1 MRIARQEFQVA
12 RTMRDA
18 LSLETALFSI
28 SGAVV
33 FADFAAARRFAHDL
47 EHYRRAAG
55 HPDPGAR
62 AGELAA
68 MGMLHEV
75 LHHLLAVH
83 RDEQGADLP
92 GRALTHL
99 RESLGEESTE
109 ATLRAFCET
118 FPPAAVYRGEKTV
131 SDYLNER
138 VEGLTGRERTV
149 EELVLLRLMNE
160 NGACARY
167 RELFDESLLGD
178 RGGYAAL
185 FAEVERFYATVPAGS
200 LQAAEVTPLGE
211 AEPPA
216 HTQGSVIDL
225 LRAPAKTHPESLE
238 RQLVYLRDRHG
249 ARVGRFV
256 SRILRS
262 IDVLKEEEKEHAT
275 PGAPPPPAA
284 VYRYD
289 EAEDERF
296 SPDTEWM
303 PGVVMIAK
311 STLVWLH
318 QLTRHYGREITRLDQ
333 VPDEELDRLAAA
345 GFTSLWL
352 IGVWERSPASR
363 RIKHLC
369 GNPEAEASAYALYTY
384 DIAGEIGG
392 WAALE
397 ELRRRCSDRGIRLA
411 SDMVPNHTG
420 IDSPWVHDHPDWYVH
435 AEEPPFPSY
444 TFGGENLSG
453 RPDAGVYLEDHYY
466 DRSDAAV
473 VFKHVDQ
480 DGRSRFIYHGNDG
493 TSMPWNDTA
502 QLNYLNPDV
511 REAVIRTIIHVAR
524 NFPVIRFDAAMTL
537 AKRHFRRL
545 WFPEP
550 GSGGDIASRAEHGL
564 AREEFDRAMPQ
575 EFWREVVDR
584 VAAEAP
590 GTLLLA
596 EAFWMMEGYF
606 VRSLGMHRVYNSA
619 FMNMLKREQN
629 AEYREIIRNT
639 LAFDPEILKRF
650 VNFMNNPDE
659 ETAVTQFGTGDKYFG
674 VCTLLA
680 TLPGLPMFG
689 HGQIEGLAEKYGME
703 FRRPYWDE
711 HEDEA
716 LVARHEHEIFPLLRR
731 RRLFASAA
739 HFRLYDLVDDGGSVN
754 ENAFVFTNANADE
767 RVLVAYNNSYERAEG
782 TIRLSVPV
790 QTEGG
795 QRRSQI
801 DEAFGLSDDE
811 SFLVFQEQ
819 RSSLWYLRR
828 SAEIRERGLRITID
842 GYQSLVFWNVHER
855 SGEQSSRLAQL
866 EQLLDGAGVP
876 DIDQALA
883 GLAVLPLKTAFVSAT
898 GNELV
903 TVLEEAMLG
912 HRTLPA
918 QRLSQLR
925 LDYRALLDAVAELPR
940 ADVRSGSTARA
951 LTTLE
956 RHISTIVTLPHR
968 TGGREES
975 ARFRAAYG
983 HYYTGIRAHPNHRRT
998 LAQWVLLLP
1007 VVEIAGIDRALEWG
1021 IDAWHEEAGDP
1032 RMVRLALR
1040 SADWHVDRPDPAN
1053 LLRHL
1058 LQDEDARDAIG
1069 FHTNGPEYY
1078 HRESMADL
1086 LWMLFALSV
1095 IRLMSTSTLAGRTVR
1110 DRVVA
1115 THNIILGLE
1124 EANLAAN
1131 GRVDLLLKAADQ
1143 LSRHNSMI
1151 GASVKR
1157 GETSAD
1163 SEAEKR
1169 SPDTRST

>member
-1 MRIARQEFQVA
+1 MRKARQEFHIA

-33 FADFAAARRFAHDL
+33 FADFAAARRLAHDL

-55 HPDPGAR
+55 HPDPGVR

-83 RDEQGADLP
+83 REEQGSDLP
-92 GRALTHL
+92 GRALAHL
-99 RESLGEESTE
+99 RESLGTESAE
-109 ATLRAFCET
+109 STLRAFCEA

-131 SDYLNER
+131 DDYLNER

-149 EELVLLRLMNE
+149 EELLLLRLMNE
-160 NGACARY
+160 NAACSRY
-167 RELFDESLLGD
+167 RELFDESLL
-178 RGGYAAL
+178 RERAGYDTL
-185 FAEVERFYATVPAGS
+185 FAEVERFYATIPASS
-200 LQAAEVTPLGE
+200 LQTPEAA
-211 AEPPA
+211 PPGDA
-216 HTQGSVIDL
+216 VMASQPKGSVIDI
-225 LRAPAKTHPESLE
+225 LRAPAKAHPESLE
-238 RQLVYLRDRHG
+238 RQLLYLRDRHG
-249 ARVGRFV
+249 AQAGRFV

-262 IDVLKEEEKEHAT
+262 IDVLKEEEKAPAA
-275 PGAPPPPAA
+275 PGAPPAPA

-289 EAEDERF
+289 EAEEERF
-296 SPDTEWM
+296 SADTEWM

-318 QLTRHYGREITRLDQ
+318 QLQRRYGREITRLDQ
-333 VPDEELDRLAAA
+333 VPDEELDRLAVA
-345 GFTSLWL
+345 GFTALWL

-369 GNPEAEASAYALYTY
+369 GNPEAEASAYALYAY
-384 DIAGEIGG
+384 DIADELGG

-453 RPDAGVYLEDHYY
+453 RSDVGVYLEDHYY

-473 VFKHVDQ
+473 VFRHVDQ
-480 DGRSRFIYHGNDG
+480 GGKARFIYHGNDG

-502 QLNYLNPDV
+502 QLDYLNPEV
-511 REAVIRTIIHVAR
+511 RETVIRTILHVAR

-564 AREEFDRAMPQ
+564 TREEFDRAMPQ

-584 VAAEAP
+584 VATEAP

-659 ETAVTQFGTGDKYFG
+659 ETAVTQFGTGDKYFA

-689 HGQIEGLAEKYGME
+689 HGQMEGLAEKYGME

-716 LVARHEHEIFPLLRR
+716 LIARHEHEIFPLLRH

-739 HFRLYDLVDDGGSVN
+739 HFRLYDLVEDGGAVN
-754 ENAFVFTNANADE
+754 ENVFVYANANGDE
-767 RVLVAYNNSYERAEG
+767 RVLVACNNSYERAEG

-790 QTEGG
+790 RADGG
-795 QRRSQI
+795 QRRSQV
-801 DEAFGLSDDE
+801 DEAFGLSNDE
-811 SFLVFQEQ
+811 GFLVYQEQ
-819 RSSLWYLRR
+819 RSGLWYLRR
-828 SAEIRERGLRITID
+828 SAAVREHGLRITID
-842 GYQSLVFWNVHER
+842 GYQSLVFWHVHER
-855 SGEQSSRLAQL
+855 SGEESDRLERLAQS
-866 EQLLDGAGVP
+866 LDGAGVP

-883 GLAVLPLKTAFVSAT
+883 GLAVLPLKTAFVAAT

-903 TVLEEAMLG
+903 NALEEAMLG
-912 HRTLPA
+912 RRTIDA
-918 QRLSQLR
+918 ERLSRLR
-925 LDYRALLDAVAELPR
+925 LDYRDLLDAVAELR
-940 ADVRSGSTARA
+940 GADRPAGSTPKA

-956 RHISTIVTLPHR
+956 RHLSTVVTLPHR

-975 ARFRAAYG
+975 ARFRAAHG
-983 HYYTGIRAHPNHRRT
+983 HYYTGIRAYPQHRRT

-1007 VVEIAGIDRALEWG
+1007 VVEIAGIERSLEWG
-1021 IDAWHEEAGDP
+1021 VDAWPEAAEDP
-1032 RMVRLALR
+1032 RMVRFALR
-1040 SADWHVDRPDPAN
+1040 STDWHLDGPSPAQ
-1053 LLRHL
+1053 LARRL
-1058 LQDEDARDAIG
+1058 LQDEDAREAIR
-1069 FHTNGPEYY
+1069 FHTSGPEYY
-1078 HRESMADL
+1078 HRESMTDL
-1086 LWMLFALSV
+1086 LWMLFALSMV
-1095 IRLMSTSTLAGRTVR
+1095 RLMSTSTLAGRTVR
-1110 DRVVA
+1110 DQVA
-1115 THNIILGLE
+1115 AVYDLGLGLE
-1124 EANLAAN
+1124 EANLAAR
-1131 GRVDLLLKAADQ
+1131 GRVDLLLKAVDQ
-1143 LSRHNSMI
+1143 RSRQSSMT
-1151 GASVKR
+1151 GAAEKPD
-1157 GETSAD
+1157 ETSAD
-1163 SEAEKR
+1163 PEAVR
-1169 SPDTRST
+1169 HSPETRST